1 MRWIKPVRGFCEGQ
15 RGCADLPTF
24 KNSSKA
30 SAAAMAR
37 DEDDSLLGMF
47 ALVLE
52 SYTDAEAIE
61 VVA

>member
-1 MRWIKPVRGFCEGQ
+1 
-15 RGCADLPTF
+15 
-24 KNSSKA
+24 
-30 SAAAMAR
+30 MAR